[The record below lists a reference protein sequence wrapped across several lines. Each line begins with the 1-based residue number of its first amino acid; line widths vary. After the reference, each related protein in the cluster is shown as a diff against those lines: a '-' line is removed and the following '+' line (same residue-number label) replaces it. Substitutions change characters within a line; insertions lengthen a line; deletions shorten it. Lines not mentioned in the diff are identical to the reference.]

1 MNYTN
6 VYENKTMNWQLF
18 VTLRGIMDS
27 KYNEILLNHLNNDPV
42 INISKFPEFTYS
54 WLGSFSIDEKTREVV
69 ILDHRNIQPEEIR
82 INFLFELS
90 HEKFSK
96 IWEVALFKDFL
107 SEKSEIDELYFFLTI
122 RHQIFNGP

>member
-1 MNYTN
+1 
-6 VYENKTMNWQLF
+6 
-18 VTLRGIMDS
+18 MDS
-27 KYNEILLNHLNNDPV
+27 KYNEIILNHLNNDPV

-69 ILDHRNIQPEEIR
+69 VLDHRNIQPEEIR

-96 IWEVALFKDFL
+96 IWEVVLFKDFL

-122 RHQIFNGP
+122 RH